1 MNYEEYEKAV
11 EKITKVNEQYL
22 ILFQEYLLEKD
33 LKDKTIRNHLNN
45 VGFYINDYLNYYD
58 PQEMVRG
65 CYDISGFLGDWFI
78 RKAMW
83 SSRESIK
90 STAASIKKFYKCM
103 LEKGHVSKAD
113 YQYLLETIKKQMPD
127 WLENMDGYYVRF

>member
-1 MNYEEYEKAV
+1 MDYKEYEKAV
-11 EKITKVNEQYL
+11 EKITEVNKQYL
-22 ILFQEYLLEKD
+22 TVFKEYLLEKG

-113 YQYLLETIKKQMPD
+113 YQYLVETIKEQMPD
-127 WLENMDGYYVRF
+127 WLEDMDDYYVRF

>member
-22 ILFQEYLLEKD
+22 ILFQEYLLEKG

-45 VGFYINDYLNYYD
+45 VSFYINDYLNYYD

-113 YQYLLETIKKQMPD
+113 YQYLVETIKEKMPD
-127 WLENMDGYYVRF
+127 WLENMDDYYVRF

>member
-127 WLENMDGYYVRF
+127 WLENMDDYYVRF

>member
-22 ILFQEYLLEKD
+22 ILFQEYLLEKG

-45 VGFYINDYLNYYD
+45 VSFYINDYLNYYD

-113 YQYLLETIKKQMPD
+113 YQYLVEIIKEKMPD
-127 WLENMDGYYVRF
+127 WLENMNDYYVRY

>member
-22 ILFQEYLLEKD
+22 ILFQEYLLEKG

-45 VGFYINDYLNYYD
+45 VSFYINDYLNYYD
-58 PQEMVRG
+58 PQEMVKG

-78 RKAMW
+78 HKAMW

-113 YQYLLETIKKQMPD
+113 YQYLVETIKEKMPD
-127 WLENMDGYYVRF
+127 WLENMDDYYVRF